1 MGCRNLSLDDSMK
14 NNIKTARKKYVQSSR
29 DANNN
34 VIKGLKKRVLESSHK
49 TLKEDKKMKELEK
62 KKLQIEKQE
71 EEIKLKHAQM
81 KSHLK
86 QAQSLMEDSEKM
98 SKFLCTEKK
107 NLEKAEKQVQKKY
120 SNPHVIKG
128 LKKI

>member
-1 MGCRNLSLDDSMK
+1 
-14 NNIKTARKKYVQSSR
+14 
-29 DANNN
+29 
-34 VIKGLKKRVLESSHK
+34 
-49 TLKEDKKMKELEK
+49 MKELEK

-81 KSHLK
+81 KGHLK
-86 QAQSLMEDSEKM
+86 QAQSLMEDFEKI

-120 SNPHVIKG
+120 SNPHVIKW